1 MKCKV
6 AVVQLDSRV
15 GDPLSN
21 RAAHLRYVDKAI
33 KSKANLIVFP
43 ELSLTGYT
51 LRDLAGEQA
60 IDPAS
65 DPLLEPLRKRSRR
78 ISIALGFVESGKNHG
93 IYNSAVFLEDG
104 AIKHVH
110 RKVYPPTYGMFEE
123 GRYFSDGSSVQAFDS
138 KWGRFGMLICED
150 VWHMSLPYL
159 LALDGAEAI
168 LCLTASPTRLGGDKA
183 SLTIADV
190 NHEHHRSY
198 ARLLN
203 VYMIFSNRVGV
214 EDGVSFW
221 GGSDVIDPHGLE
233 IAQAKLFDE
242 EMITAELDSKQ
253 VQRARRASR
262 HFLDERPE
270 LVMRALRKHTDHS

>member
-1 MKCKV
+1 MNCKV

-15 GDPLSN
+15 GDAHAN
-21 RAAHLRYVDKAI
+21 REAHLRYVDKAI
-33 KSKANLIVFP
+33 KIKANLIVFP

-60 IDPAS
+60 IDPVT
-65 DPLLEPLRKRSRR
+65 DKLLEPLKKKSRQ
-78 ISIALGFVESGKNHG
+78 ISIALGFVESGRNHG
-93 IYNSAVFLEDG
+93 IYNSSVFLEDG
-104 AIKHVH
+104 RIKHIH

-123 GRYFSDGSSVQAFDS
+123 GRYFSQGSSVQAFDS

-150 VWHMSLPYL
+150 VWHLSLPYL
-159 LALDGAEAI
+159 LAMDGAEAI
-168 LCLTASPTRLGGDKA
+168 LCLTASPTRLSGDKA

-198 ARLLN
+198 TRLLN
-203 VYMIFSNRVGV
+203 VYMIFSNRVGL
-214 EDGVSFW
+214 EDGVTFW
-221 GGSDVIDPHGLE
+221 GGSTVTDPHGSE

-242 EMITAELDSKQ
+242 DMITAHLDSKQ

-270 LVMRALRKHTDHS
+270 LVVQALRKCSSRC